1 MEMGH
6 TFRRTTRALTTKRL
20 ILLLGALLL
29 LGATPVINL
38 KLLGSLPESEQMS
51 DPAQIDLQHWFRELR
66 DIYMSKVRVT
76 QIGRSSLVKV
86 GDLARMNG
94 VLRKSGD
101 FYIVL
106 RGGLSQPTTHSGPF
120 ESSIIA
126 FPSDNP
132 EAGSVGTWWHENVHA
147 VLEGSSITFDPT
159 PWFPAMMQ
167 NNPERFPR
175 ESTSDRRQHVLIE
188 HAAELTFSWLMYLE
202 GFEKASARAASRME
216 ELKASGVPQPFSYE
230 LERGMWSDARA
241 RWKNV
246 WPMTN
251 AITGKG
257 RSPQVPSNLRDEF
270 EKATGV
276 RAPMIEEVVSYYM
289 TTGIEFAPARFSPV
303 PEWVMSPLDKAMPVV
318 FREDEGP
325 VSDGF
330 GFGLREA
337 RRGSPAV
344 ESGRLVFSAD
354 LAGQKSL
361 KLTLRVGARTLP
373 FATLPDGRYG
383 VEVDLAALTPEIAK
397 SFYSYSVHLAGQSP
411 VQDVTVR
418 VRAQFFPSPTRA
430 YEPAEIITLLE
441 VKAGGAT
448 PRVKTSALPLPPDWK
463 ATPAAGSDTWDLRR
477 YRDGQVVLSSN
488 VSIARLSSRD
498 ADGLWATLKSNA
510 APAPRNLGDATLAVD
525 TPYTVLVHVRK
536 GDAILTVASG
546 LYTGEGVDHGQVVA
560 AGWQLAEVYASSL
573 APAPPSNGAPVVTA
587 LIQSSPVPPL
597 PEELDEV
604 PPPLGSLAPVL
615 DQAAAAEIL
624 QKLYRHPEGAFA
636 LSYPASWSLQENL
649 GGEGTDVLR
658 AQTGPPVSVSV
669 YRQSWSPAT
678 PEILRKVEETLV
690 PAGARVLDWQVD
702 GRPCRVIPQPGDN
715 GLTIWNL
722 LVIDGEKLYYLALAG
737 QFEGPEPGIP
747 NRLRKV
753 VESLEFQKRPK

>member
-1 MEMGH
+1 MGYIL
-6 TFRRTTRALTTKRL
+6 RRTTRALTSKRL

-29 LGATPVINL
+29 LGAAPVIDL

-51 DPAQIDLQHWFRELR
+51 DPAQIDLQHWFREQR
-66 DIYMSKVRVT
+66 DTYMSKVRAT

-86 GDLARMNG
+86 GDPARMNG

-106 RGGLSQPTTHSGPF
+106 RSGLSQPTTLSSPF
-120 ESSIIA
+120 ESSMIA

-132 EAGSVGTWWHENVHA
+132 EAGSVATWWHENLHA

-159 PWFPAMMQ
+159 PWFPALML

-188 HAAELTFSWLMYLE
+188 HGAELTFNWLMYLE
-202 GFEKASARAASRME
+202 AFEKASVRAASRME
-216 ELKASGVPQPFSYE
+216 ELKAKGVAQPFSYE

-246 WPMTN
+246 WYMTDS
-251 AITGKG
+251 ITGKG
-257 RSPQVPSNLRDEF
+257 RSPQVPANLRDEL

-276 RAPMIEEVVSYYM
+276 RAPMIEEVVNYYM

-318 FREDEGP
+318 FREAEQP

-354 LAGQKSL
+354 TAGQKSL
-361 KLTLRVGARTLP
+361 TLSVRVGDRTLP
-373 FATLPDGRYG
+373 FTTLPDGRYG
-383 VEVDLAALTPEIAK
+383 VELDLAALSPEIAK
-397 SFYSYSVHLAGQSP
+397 SFYSYSVHLAGQSAG
-411 VQDVTVR
+411 QDVTVR
-418 VRAQFFPSPTRA
+418 VRAQFFPSPTKV
-430 YEPAEIITLLE
+430 YEPAETITLIE
-441 VKAGGAT
+441 VKAAGTT
-448 PRVKTSALPLPPDWK
+448 PRVKTSALPLPSDWK
-463 ATPAAGSDTWDLRR
+463 ASPAGPDTWDLHR

-488 VSIARLSSRD
+488 VSIARLSGRD
-498 ADGLWATLKSNA
+498 ADGLWATLKANA
-510 APAPRNLGDATLAVD
+510 GPAARNLGDATLAVD

-536 GDAILTVASG
+536 GDAILTVSSG

-573 APAPPSNGAPVVTA
+573 APASPSSGAPTVTA
-587 LIQSSPVPPL
+587 LVQSSPVPLL

-604 PPPLGSLAPVL
+604 PPRLGSLAPVL
-615 DQAAAAEIL
+615 DQAATADVL

-649 GGEGTDVLR
+649 GGEGMDVLR
-658 AQTGPPVSVSV
+658 AQAGTLVSVSV

-678 PEILRKVEETLV
+678 PEILGKVEESLV
-690 PAGARVLDWQVD
+690 PAGARVLDWQVG
-702 GRPCRVIPQPGDN
+702 GRPCRVIPQPGEN

-737 QFEGPEPGIP
+737 QFEGSEPGIP
-747 NRLRKV
+747 DRLRKV
-753 VESLEFQKRPK
+753 VESLEFQGRPK